1 MLKYLLSI
9 KEAFGL
15 QEVAKN
21 TLYGYCGDYETTIY
35 STVTS
40 QEGITVYLNFYADED
55 YKQQIIKEFIN
66 YEGKALAGGQS
77 NTFGVKLTLNGFTAA
92 GAAKKL
98 IVKLRYIISM
108 MKDQGVKGKG
118 FCPACGEE
126 LSESEKIQVNDVY
139 VTVDSACANS
149 MREAS
154 TMQAKEFK
162 EIPGNYFKGFLGS
175 LIGATVGCV
184 AWFVLYQLGFVSALI
199 ALFAVMLA
207 DFLYVKFEGKKDKF
221 RVLISTAT
229 VLVMFELVC
238 FLTWLIA
245 GSGLAALE
253 GSNLSGLAYVLSDPE
268 LKGAFI
274 YDMIMNLV
282 FTGIGAVIQGSIIA
296 KKNKQEKLQIK

>member
-15 QEVAKN
+15 EETAKDR
-21 TLYGYCGDYETTIY
+21 LYGYCGDYETTIY
-35 STVTS
+35 STINS
-40 QEGITVYLNFYADED
+40 QEGITVFLNFFANEE

-66 YEGKALAGGQS
+66 YEGKAFAGGKP

-98 IVKLRYIISM
+98 IVKLRHIISM

-126 LSESEKIQVNDVY
+126 LVEYEKIQVNDVY
-139 VTVDSACANS
+139 VTVDPACASS

-154 TMQAKEFK
+154 TLQEKEFK

-184 AWFVLYQLGFVSALI
+184 AWFILYQLGFVSALI

-238 FLTWLIA
+238 FFMWIVI
-245 GSGLAALE
+245 GNGLAITD
-253 GSNLSGLAYVLSDPE
+253 GSNLNGLAYIFSIAE
-268 LKGAFI
+268 YKGAFI

-282 FTGIGAVIQGSIIA
+282 FTGIGAAIQGSIIA